1 MNKNS
6 YRIIYSK
13 ARQMFVA
20 VAENVRSQTKASGQS
35 EASTQNNIDN
45 TESQAFHQLWQV
57 KALVAS
63 ISLWMPLAPVYA
75 GIVADSAANAA
86 NRAVI
91 GAGKNSAGT
100 VVPVVNIQTPKNG
113 ISHNIYKQ
121 FDVLAEGAVLN
132 NSRQGATTK
141 TVGNVAANP
150 FLATGEARVI
160 LNEVNSSAASRFEG
174 NLEVAGQMADVI
186 IANPSGINIKG
197 GGFINANKAIFTTGK
212 PQLNA
217 DGSIKQFTVDQGKIT
232 VSANPNSKFGLGG
245 NNNDANYVDLYA
257 RALELSA
264 ELRAKNDIQ
273 VIAGANNVSAD
284 LQDVTAKT
292 GTGTAPTLAV
302 DVKALG
308 GMYANNIYLMG
319 TEKGLGVTNAGT
331 IQAVNNLVITSAG
344 KIEHSG
350 TISST
355 SKTQGLVN
363 IQTTGTGVAG
373 DINNS
378 GTISGKGIVNLD
390 SANDLNITAKE
401 VKIDEG
407 NNTALILA
415 ANGNINL
422 KNEIQ
427 LKNSAVDGGI
437 YLNATNINL
446 EGSATIDGK
455 ADVNIIGK
463 ENVLIKKNNRIKS
476 GKSIS
481 ILGSGL
487 SLEGSELTSVQNINL
502 QNSSVNKKL
511 LINDSII
518 KAEEDYNFY
527 SNGDLSINKIDFSQ
541 SKDNLK
547 KQNIKVGS
555 GGILDLG
562 DNFTFNSKGG
572 GAFESRSNIN
582 LGEGLK
588 LNLDGDISFI
598 STGGDIKANTLNLT
612 SNSGGVYLKS
622 NGNIKIDSK
631 IMEKKILDS
640 KGVDIGLFNQ
650 EVSEN
655 YINAYKG
662 LDIYSSHDVYLNG
675 VDFKS
680 SFGDFLVG
688 GENIDIDVYKYYNAY
703 EYYGGGYGAWGERK
717 WSNNI
722 NKFEANNILMLSGSA
737 LKVSA
742 GNYNTKNNINLFS
755 NGSVYFNAGKINSG
769 GHVNIQAKDK
779 LIVKSGYRWIGFDDN
794 YISGFNGFKSEGLIS
809 LLGNNVELNGLLKV
823 QGGAILINAL
833 KGYDEKQIDLYL
845 ISSKT
850 SFMDGDKV
858 LKKYNG
864 SIDIQSKDNLNF
876 GLNYIKAYGDINLY
890 SSGGLVLNK
899 RHDYDLDEAKNN
911 KEIVSEN
918 GAINLS
924 ADYVD
929 LNAARLKSKNGI
941 SILANKG
948 DISLN
953 SKNESVSDFNIKA
966 MGKFTES
973 YGDPYSEFELF
984 KKNNPDYKKKL
995 DDLNYHIYLTRYG
1008 VSGKGAGQK
1017 RIDYANNEINN
1028 AEKEIV
1034 NLNNAYGVTNL
1045 YNRYKLLFSEYAVI
1059 LGKKR
1064 FNYYFEDFK
1073 QVNENIDYSDL
1084 NFSGYLH
1091 RGGDLLSDGNI
1102 NLISNN
1108 GIILNSANVN
1118 TLGDFTVYAK
1128 GKLDKKKTA
1137 ELVENQL
1144 DSSIVFANVKDQYEL
1159 GRDNENYYQKIDITK
1174 PNNINAKNVNLIA
1187 NDQSGLNLILQGTEI
1202 KAADTVNIIG
1212 SGNIDFRHNVDN
1224 IYTKTQ
1230 QTTTKESLFGLKKSS
1245 TTETRILEGVI
1256 GKSDVLKANKIN
1268 IESLG
1273 GSISLYGTQI
1283 QAPKDQVKLKAAKD
1297 IYMVTFQDQINE
1309 VNTIKK
1315 DAGFLGLEYRD
1326 SNSVGSKIVN
1336 NQIPTVITGRYIASS
1351 SGGSTYLEGTQFN
1364 FTEGV
1369 SIKVGDGPNP
1379 SEDAKLVINSA
1390 KGLYSNSQDNNKKNT
1405 FWQSMESRGTVEEL
1419 ANLPKFNGPVN
1430 NIKIDGNLSV
1440 QVPIKQGEN
1449 SEVIDIINNLSKE
1462 KGYEYLKTLIDNKDK
1477 NVNWTALELTKK
1489 NWDYKQQGLTPA
1501 GAAILTIIVT
1511 ALTAGAGS
1519 SAAGALGFSTTGVA
1533 SSMAQAAITSLSTQA
1548 SISLINNGGNVAA
1561 TLRELGS
1568 DQSIRN
1574 LVASIATAGA
1584 LKSISVQ
1591 FNLPE
1596 TSTAFNDRL
1605 YVAFVNSTS
1614 SSIINSAIN
1623 GGSLSD
1629 NLEASLLAGLSNSLQ
1644 AEFAQNIGLSLDI
1657 KDPTVIDSLLHKIAH
1672 IASGC
1677 VTGAIQKQ
1685 CEAGAIGAGVGE
1697 IVAGMIEQPNK
1708 DATAEDISKYQEK
1721 VINTSKL
1728 ISGSLASLAG
1738 YDAGYAASS
1747 ASLAVSNNYLTSK
1760 NYRDLKTNYDTC
1772 IKGGGSVGKCS
1783 GAMIAAAET
1792 ISKTNDTRLRA
1803 DCVNATSN
1811 ACINGIKDLFE
1822 GERTR
1827 NELNK
1832 VNKIFYNSEYSK
1844 FNSWPKFNSLS
1855 KADTN
1860 IRDLGS
1866 LYSTFEKIDFWQK
1879 TNCNGI
1885 STAACQTKYKQ
1896 YLDAN
1901 EATRVQ
1907 IAGGLDRVK
1916 SMPVIGNTVTVG
1928 DAVITLITGTSLSTN
1943 DPSRLV
1949 ALAEIASVGIT
1960 RYIPQVGP
1968 VVHVA
1973 QPKYAGQRYT
1983 TASLTSNKDA
1993 TINPDTIRAALVNN
2007 RSWLKAS
2014 YVPEKVSIAVAK
2026 VETKS
2031 GTDNIL
2037 AVSGPAWNGN
2047 APTDVVINGVKY
2059 KVVTTDSHSV
2069 QPITYTVDKNGK
2081 PITNNNHAEAKL
2093 FSYIKDSYS
2102 STPSKVTMSIQNTAS
2117 EPAGMCNG
2125 CLFSS
2130 GKYFTNEVPFMRL
2143 SIFHGTTGKN

>member
-35 EASTQNNIDN
+35 EASTQSNTDN

-132 NSRQGATTK
+132 NSRTGATTK
-141 TVGNVAANP
+141 TVGAVGANP

-273 VIAGANNVSAD
+273 VIAGANNISTD
-284 LQDVTAKT
+284 LQGVTAKT

-344 KIEHSG
+344 KIEHNG

-437 YLNATNINL
+437 YLNANNINL
-446 EGSATIDGK
+446 EGNATIDGK
-455 ADVNIIGK
+455 ADVNIVGK
-463 ENVLIKKNNRIKS
+463 ENVLIKKNNKIKS

-487 SLEGSELTSVQNINL
+487 SLEGSELTSGQNINL
-502 QNSSVNKKL
+502 QSTGVNKKL

-518 KAEEDYNFY
+518 KAEENYNFY
-527 SNGDLSINKIDFSQ
+527 SHEDLSINKIDFSQ
-541 SKDNLK
+541 NKDNLR
-547 KQNIKVGS
+547 KQNIKIGS
-555 GGILDLG
+555 GGILELG

-572 GAFESRSNIN
+572 ANFESKSNIN

-588 LNLDGDISFI
+588 LNLDEDIGVV

-612 SNSGGVYLKS
+612 SNLGSVYFKS

-631 IMEKKILDS
+631 ITNKKYSDS
-640 KGVDIGLFNQ
+640 IGFGGAYFDQ

-655 YINAYKG
+655 YINSQKD
-662 LDIYSSHDVYLNG
+662 LSIYSKNNIYING
-675 VDFKS
+675 ADFKS
-680 SFGDFLVG
+680 NSGDILIGSRSVDF
-688 GENIDIDVYKYYNAY
+688 DAY
-703 EYYGGGYGAWGERK
+703 RYDSARLGGGILGK
-717 WSNNI
+717 KNN
-722 NKFEANNILMLSGSA
+722 NTNRFDANNISILA
-737 LKVSA
+737 EDRLKTVA
-742 GNYNTKNNINLFS
+742 GNYNAKNNINLFS
-755 NGSVYFNAGKINSG
+755 NGDVDFYTGYINSG
-769 GHVNIQAKDK
+769 GHTNIQAKNK
-779 LIVKSGYRWIGFDDN
+779 LIIRGGIGGENFFN
-794 YISGFNGFKSEGLIS
+794 NKYISGVNSFKSDGLI
-809 LLGNNVELNGLLKV
+809 LILGDSVELDGFLNAR
-823 QGGAILINAL
+823 GGAILINSL
-833 KGYDEKQIDLYL
+833 KNYNNNGVNL
-845 ISSKT
+845 ILTSSK
-850 SFMDGDKV
+850 SDFLEGISI
-858 LKKYNG
+858 LQKYNG
-864 SIDIQSKDNLNF
+864 SIDILSKENLNF
-876 GLNYIKAYGDINLY
+876 SWNNIKADGDINLY
-890 SSGGLVLNK
+890 SKGGMVFNRGANYSGE
-899 RHDYDLDEAKNN
+899 EAKTS
-911 KEIVSEN
+911 KDISSEN
-918 GAINLS
+918 GVINIS
-924 ADYVD
+924 ADYID
-929 LNAARLKSKNGI
+929 LNAVRLKSKNGI
-941 SILANKG
+941 SIVANKG
-948 DISLN
+948 DIGFN
-953 SKNESVSDFNIKA
+953 SKKVTLDDVNV
-966 MGKFTES
+966 MGKFTET

-984 KKNNPDYKKKL
+984 KKNNPEYKKKL
-995 DDLNYHIYLTRYG
+995 DDLNYHIYLTRWG

-1017 RIDYANNEINN
+1017 RIDYANSEINN

-1034 NLNNAYGVTNL
+1034 NLNNAYSVTNL
-1045 YNRYKLLFSEYAVI
+1045 YNRYKILFSEYAVI

-1091 RGGDLLSDGNI
+1091 RGGDLQSDGNI

-1187 NDQSGLNLILQGTEI
+1187 NDQSGLNLIIQGTDI
-1202 KAADTVNIIG
+1202 KAADTINIVG

-1245 TTETRILEGVI
+1245 TTETKILEGVI

-1273 GSISLYGTQI
+1273 GNISLYGIQI

-1297 IYMVTFQDQINE
+1297 IYMITFQDQINE

-1405 FWQSMESRGTVEEL
+1405 FWQSMESKGTVEEL

-1533 SSMAQAAITSLSTQA
+1533 SSMAQAAITSLSTQV

>member
-35 EASTQNNIDN
+35 EASTQSNTDN

-132 NSRQGATTK
+132 NSRTGATTK
-141 TVGNVAANP
+141 TVGAVGANP

-273 VIAGANNVSAD
+273 VIAGANNISTD
-284 LQDVTAKT
+284 LQGVTAKT

-344 KIEHSG
+344 KIEHNG

-437 YLNATNINL
+437 YLNANNINL
-446 EGSATIDGK
+446 EGNATIDGK
-455 ADVNIIGK
+455 ADVNIVGK
-463 ENVLIKKNNRIKS
+463 ENVLIKKNNKIKS

-487 SLEGSELTSVQNINL
+487 SLEGSELTSGQNINL
-502 QNSSVNKKL
+502 QSTGVNKKL

-518 KAEEDYNFY
+518 KAEENYNFY
-527 SNGDLSINKIDFSQ
+527 SHEDLSINKIDFSQ
-541 SKDNLK
+541 NKDNLR
-547 KQNIKVGS
+547 KQNIKIGS
-555 GGILDLG
+555 GGILELG

-572 GAFESRSNIN
+572 ANFESKSNIN

-588 LNLDGDISFI
+588 LNLDEDIGVV

-612 SNSGGVYLKS
+612 SNLGSVYFKS

-631 IMEKKILDS
+631 ITNKKYSDS
-640 KGVDIGLFNQ
+640 IGFGGAYFDQ

-655 YINAYKG
+655 YINSQKD
-662 LDIYSSHDVYLNG
+662 LSIYSKNNIYING
-675 VDFKS
+675 ADFKS
-680 SFGDFLVG
+680 NSGDILIGSRSVDF
-688 GENIDIDVYKYYNAY
+688 DAY
-703 EYYGGGYGAWGERK
+703 RYDSARLGGGILGK
-717 WSNNI
+717 KNN
-722 NKFEANNILMLSGSA
+722 NTNRFDANNISILA
-737 LKVSA
+737 EDRLKTVA
-742 GNYNTKNNINLFS
+742 GNYNAKNNINLFS
-755 NGSVYFNAGKINSG
+755 NGDVDFYTGYINSG
-769 GHVNIQAKDK
+769 GHTNIQAKNK
-779 LIVKSGYRWIGFDDN
+779 LIIRGGIGGENFFN
-794 YISGFNGFKSEGLIS
+794 NKYISGVNSFKSDGLI
-809 LLGNNVELNGLLKV
+809 LILGDSVELDGFLNAR
-823 QGGAILINAL
+823 GGAILINSL
-833 KGYDEKQIDLYL
+833 KNYNNNGVNL
-845 ISSKT
+845 ILTSSK
-850 SFMDGDKV
+850 SDFLEGISI
-858 LKKYNG
+858 LQKYNG
-864 SIDIQSKDNLNF
+864 SIDILSKENLNF
-876 GLNYIKAYGDINLY
+876 SWNNIKADGDINLY
-890 SSGGLVLNK
+890 SKGGMVFNRGANYSGE
-899 RHDYDLDEAKNN
+899 EAKTS
-911 KEIVSEN
+911 KDISSEN
-918 GAINLS
+918 GVINIS
-924 ADYVD
+924 ADYID
-929 LNAARLKSKNGI
+929 LNAVRLKSKNGI
-941 SILANKG
+941 SIVANKG
-948 DISLN
+948 DIGFN
-953 SKNESVSDFNIKA
+953 SKKVTLDDVNV
-966 MGKFTES
+966 MGKFTET

-984 KKNNPDYKKKL
+984 KKNNPEYKKKL
-995 DDLNYHIYLTRYG
+995 DDLNYHIYLTRWG

-1017 RIDYANNEINN
+1017 RIDYANSEINN

-1045 YNRYKLLFSEYAVI
+1045 YNRYKILFSEYAVI

-1091 RGGDLLSDGNI
+1091 RGGDLQSDGNI

-1187 NDQSGLNLILQGTEI
+1187 NDQSGLNLIIQGTDI
-1202 KAADTVNIIG
+1202 KAADTINIVG

-1245 TTETRILEGVI
+1245 TTETKILEGVI

-1273 GSISLYGTQI
+1273 GNISLYGIQI

-1297 IYMVTFQDQINE
+1297 IYMITFQDQINE

-1405 FWQSMESRGTVEEL
+1405 FWQSMESKGTVEEL

-1533 SSMAQAAITSLSTQA
+1533 SSMAQAAITSLSTQV

>member
-1 MNKNS
+1 MNIRDGFN
-6 YRIIYSK
+6 
-13 ARQMFVA
+13 
-20 VAENVRSQTKASGQS
+20 
-35 EASTQNNIDN
+35 
-45 TESQAFHQLWQV
+45 
-57 KALVAS
+57 
-63 ISLWMPLAPVYA
+63 
-75 GIVADSAANAA
+75 
-86 NRAVI
+86 
-91 GAGKNSAGT
+91 GKNF
-100 VVPVVNIQTPKNG
+100 
-113 ISHNIYKQ
+113 
-121 FDVLAEGAVLN
+121 FDN
-132 NSRQGATTK
+132 Q
-141 TVGNVAANP
+141 
-150 FLATGEARVI
+150 
-160 LNEVNSSAASRFEG
+160 
-174 NLEVAGQMADVI
+174 
-186 IANPSGINIKG
+186 
-197 GGFINANKAIFTTGK
+197 
-212 PQLNA
+212 
-217 DGSIKQFTVDQGKIT
+217 
-232 VSANPNSKFGLGG
+232 
-245 NNNDANYVDLYA
+245 Y
-257 RALELSA
+257 
-264 ELRAKNDIQ
+264 
-273 VIAGANNVSAD
+273 
-284 LQDVTAKT
+284 
-292 GTGTAPTLAV
+292 
-302 DVKALG
+302 
-308 GMYANNIYLMG
+308 
-319 TEKGLGVTNAGT
+319 
-331 IQAVNNLVITSAG
+331 
-344 KIEHSG
+344 
-350 TISST
+350 
-355 SKTQGLVN
+355 
-363 IQTTGTGVAG
+363 
-373 DINNS
+373 
-378 GTISGKGIVNLD
+378 ISG
-390 SANDLNITAKE
+390 S
-401 VKIDEG
+401 
-407 NNTALILA
+407 NNF
-415 ANGNINL
+415 
-422 KNEIQ
+422 K
-427 LKNSAVDGGI
+427 SDG
-437 YLNATNINL
+437 L
-446 EGSATIDGK
+446 
-455 ADVNIIGK
+455 
-463 ENVLIKKNNRIKS
+463 
-476 GKSIS
+476 IS
-481 ILGSGL
+481 ILGSRVEVDG
-487 SLEGSELTSVQNINL
+487 
-502 QNSSVNKKL
+502 
-511 LINDSII
+511 
-518 KAEEDYNFY
+518 F
-527 SNGDLSINKIDFSQ
+527 
-541 SKDNLK
+541 
-547 KQNIKVGS
+547 
-555 GGILDLG
+555 
-562 DNFTFNSKGG
+562 
-572 GAFESRSNIN
+572 
-582 LGEGLK
+582 
-588 LNLDGDISFI
+588 LN
-598 STGGDIKANTLNLT
+598 
-612 SNSGGVYLKS
+612 
-622 NGNIKIDSK
+622 
-631 IMEKKILDS
+631 
-640 KGVDIGLFNQ
+640 
-650 EVSEN
+650 
-655 YINAYKG
+655 
-662 LDIYSSHDVYLNG
+662 
-675 VDFKS
+675 
-680 SFGDFLVG
+680 
-688 GENIDIDVYKYYNAY
+688 
-703 EYYGGGYGAWGERK
+703 
-717 WSNNI
+717 
-722 NKFEANNILMLSGSA
+722 
-737 LKVSA
+737 
-742 GNYNTKNNINLFS
+742 
-755 NGSVYFNAGKINSG
+755 
-769 GHVNIQAKDK
+769 AK
-779 LIVKSGYRWIGFDDN
+779 
-794 YISGFNGFKSEGLIS
+794 
-809 LLGNNVELNGLLKV
+809 
-823 QGGAILINAL
+823 GGAILINSLENYSNSDNGLHLFLTSTKNDFLENNSLL
-833 KGYDEKQIDLYL
+833 KNH
-845 ISSKT
+845 
-850 SFMDGDKV
+850 
-858 LKKYNG
+858 NG
-864 SIDIQSKDNLNF
+864 SIDIRSTGGVDFKTNK
-876 GLNYIKAYGDINLY
+876 IEAYGDINLY
-890 SSGGLVLNK
+890 SKGGVTLNK
-899 RHDYDLDEAKNN
+899 IIDFSKDDVKNN
-911 KEIVSEN
+911 KEISSEN
-918 GAINLS
+918 GSINIS

-941 SILANKG
+941 SIVANKG

-953 SKNESVSDFNIKA
+953 SKKETLNSINV

-984 KKNNPDYKKKL
+984 KKNNPEYKKKL

-1034 NLNNAYGVTNL
+1034 NLNNTYGVTNL

-1091 RGGDLLSDGNI
+1091 RGVDLLSDGNI

-1187 NDQSGLNLILQGTEI
+1187 NDQSGLNLILQGTDI
-1202 KAADTVNIIG
+1202 KAADTVNIVG

-1462 KGYEYLKTLIDNKDK
+1462 KGYEYLKTLSDNKDK

-1708 DATAEDISKYQEK
+1708 DATVEDISKYQEK

>member
-20 VAENVRSQTKASGQS
+20 VAENVRSQTKTSGQS
-35 EASTQNNIDN
+35 EASAQSNIDN

-91 GAGKNSAGT
+91 GAGNNSAGT

-141 TVGNVAANP
+141 TIGNVAANP

-186 IANPSGINIKG
+186 IANPSGISIKG

-232 VSANPNSKFGLGG
+232 ISANSNSKFGLGG

-350 TISST
+350 IISST

-378 GTISGKGIVNLD
+378 GTISGKRIVNLD

-437 YLNATNINL
+437 YLNANNINL
-446 EGSATIDGK
+446 EGNATIDGK
-455 ADVNIIGK
+455 ADVNIVGK
-463 ENVLIKKNNRIKS
+463 ENVLIKKNNKIKS

-487 SLEGSELTSVQNINL
+487 SLEGSELTSGQNINL
-502 QNSSVNKKL
+502 QSTGVNKKL

-518 KAEEDYNFY
+518 KAEENYNFY
-527 SNGDLSINKIDFSQ
+527 SHEDLSINKIDFSQ
-541 SKDNLK
+541 NKDNLR
-547 KQNIKVGS
+547 KQNIKIGS
-555 GGILDLG
+555 GGILELG

-572 GAFESRSNIN
+572 ANFESKSNIN

-588 LNLDGDISFI
+588 LNLDEDIGVV

-612 SNSGGVYLKS
+612 SNLGSVYFKS

-631 IMEKKILDS
+631 ITNKKYSDS
-640 KGVDIGLFNQ
+640 IGFGGAYFDQ

-655 YINAYKG
+655 YINSQKD
-662 LDIYSSHDVYLNG
+662 LSIYSKNNIYING
-675 VDFKS
+675 ADFKS
-680 SFGDFLVG
+680 HSGDILIGSRSVDFDDYRYDSAKL
-688 GENIDIDVYKYYNAY
+688 
-703 EYYGGGYGAWGERK
+703 GGGILDK
-717 WSNNI
+717 KNN
-722 NKFEANNILMLSGSA
+722 NTNGFDANNISILA
-737 LKVSA
+737 EDRLKTVA
-742 GNYNTKNNINLFS
+742 GNYNAKNNINLFS
-755 NGSVYFNAGKINSG
+755 NGDVDFYTGYINSG
-769 GHVNIQAKDK
+769 GHTNIQAKNK
-779 LIVKSGYRWIGFDDN
+779 LIIRGGVGGENFFNNK
-794 YISGFNGFKSEGLIS
+794 YISGVNSFKSDGLI
-809 LLGNNVELNGLLKV
+809 LILGDSVELDGFLNAR
-823 QGGAILINAL
+823 GGAILINSL
-833 KGYDEKQIDLYL
+833 KNYNNNGVNL
-845 ISSKT
+845 ILTSSK
-850 SFMDGDKV
+850 SDFLEGISI
-858 LKKYNG
+858 LQKYNG
-864 SIDIQSKDNLNF
+864 SIDILSKENLNF
-876 GLNYIKAYGDINLY
+876 SWNNIKADGDINLY
-890 SSGGLVLNK
+890 SKGGMVFNRGANYSGE
-899 RHDYDLDEAKNN
+899 EAKTS
-911 KEIVSEN
+911 KDISSEN
-918 GAINLS
+918 GVINIS
-924 ADYVD
+924 ADYID
-929 LNAARLKSKNGI
+929 LNAVRLKSKNGI
-941 SILANKG
+941 SIVANKG
-948 DISLN
+948 DIGFN
-953 SKNESVSDFNIKA
+953 SKKVTLDDVNV
-966 MGKFTES
+966 MGKFTET

-984 KKNNPDYKKKL
+984 KKNNPEYKKKL
-995 DDLNYHIYLTRYG
+995 DDLNYHIYLTRWG

-1017 RIDYANNEINN
+1017 RIDYANSEINN

-1045 YNRYKLLFSEYAVI
+1045 YNRYKILFSEYAVI

-1091 RGGDLLSDGNI
+1091 RGGDLQSDGNI

-1187 NDQSGLNLILQGTEI
+1187 NDQSGLNLIIQGTDI
-1202 KAADTVNIIG
+1202 KAADTINIVG

-1245 TTETRILEGVI
+1245 TTETKILEGVI

-1273 GSISLYGTQI
+1273 GNISLYGIQI

-1297 IYMVTFQDQINE
+1297 IYMITFQDQINE

-1405 FWQSMESRGTVEEL
+1405 FWQSMESKGTVEEL

-1533 SSMAQAAITSLSTQA
+1533 SSMAQAAITSLSTQV

-1993 TINPDTIRAALVNN
+1993 TINPDNIRAALVNN

>member
-35 EASTQNNIDN
+35 EASTQSNTDN
-45 TESQAFHQLWQV
+45 TESQVFHQLWQV

-150 FLATGEARVI
+150 FLGTGEARVI

-350 TISST
+350 IISST

-378 GTISGKGIVNLD
+378 GTISGKRIVNLD

-437 YLNATNINL
+437 YLNANNINL
-446 EGSATIDGK
+446 EGNATIDGK

-463 ENVLIKKNNRIKS
+463 ENVLIKKNNKIKS

-487 SLEGSELTSVQNINL
+487 SLEGSELTSGQNINL

-527 SNGDLSINKIDFSQ
+527 SNGDLSINKIDFLQ

-598 STGGDIKANTLNLT
+598 STGSDIKANTLNLT
-612 SNSGGVYLKS
+612 SNVGGVYFKS
-622 NGNIKIDSK
+622 NGEVNINSK
-631 IMEKKILDS
+631 ITEKKVLNS
-640 KGVDIGLFNQ
+640 KGVETGQFNQ

-655 YINAYKG
+655 YINAFN
-662 LDIYSSHDVYLNG
+662 DISIDSNIGVYLNG
-675 VDFKS
+675 ANFKTN
-680 SFGDFLVG
+680 FGDFVVKGKDL
-688 GENIDIDVYKYYNAY
+688 NIDVSKY
-703 EYYGGGYGAWGERK
+703 GYHTRFDYMGQELYSYTN
-717 WSNNI
+717 SNNK
-722 NKFEANNILMLSGSA
+722 NNFEANNILFLVDNSLRAVSGKYIA
-737 LKVSA
+737 K
-742 GNYNTKNNINLFS
+742 KNINLFS
-755 NGSVYFNAGKINSG
+755 NGSFDFYVNDLNSN
-769 GHVNIQAKDK
+769 GHTNIQAKNK
-779 LIVKSGYRWIGFDDN
+779 LNIRDGFNGKNFFDN
-794 YISGFNGFKSEGLIS
+794 QYISGSNNFKSDGLIS
-809 LLGNNVELNGLLKV
+809 ILGSRVEVDGFLNAK
-823 QGGAILINAL
+823 GGAILINSLENYSNSDKGLHLFLTSTKNGFLENNSLL
-833 KGYDEKQIDLYL
+833 KNH
-845 ISSKT
+845 
-850 SFMDGDKV
+850 
-858 LKKYNG
+858 NG
-864 SIDIQSKDNLNF
+864 AIDIRSIGGVDFKTNK
-876 GLNYIKAYGDINLY
+876 IEAYGDINLY
-890 SSGGLVLNK
+890 SKGGVTLNRIIDFSK
-899 RHDYDLDEAKNN
+899 DDVKNN
-911 KEIVSEN
+911 KEISSEN
-918 GAINLS
+918 GSINIS

-941 SILANKG
+941 SIVANKG

-953 SKNESVSDFNIKA
+953 SKKETLNDINV

-984 KKNNPDYKKKL
+984 KKNNPEYKKKL

-1034 NLNNAYGVTNL
+1034 NLNNTYGVTNIF
-1045 YNRYKLLFSEYAVI
+1045 NRNKFLSSEYAVI

-1073 QVNENIDYSDL
+1073 QVNENLDYSGL
-1084 NFSGYLH
+1084 NFLGYLH
-1091 RGGDLLSDGNI
+1091 RGVDLQSDGNI

-1108 GIILNSANVN
+1108 GIILNSTNVN
-1118 TLGDFTVYAK
+1118 TLGDFTIYAK

-1174 PNNINAKNVNLIA
+1174 PNNVNAKNVNLIA
-1187 NDQSGLNLILQGTEI
+1187 NDQSGLNLILQGTDI
-1202 KAADTVNIIG
+1202 KAADTINIVG
-1212 SGNIDFRHNVDN
+1212 SGNIDFRHNIDN

-1245 TTETRILEGVI
+1245 TTETRILEGII

-1273 GSISLYGTQI
+1273 GNISLYGTQI

-1297 IYMVTFQDQINE
+1297 IYMITFQDQINE

-1336 NQIPTVITGRYIASS
+1336 NQIPTVITGRYIGSS

-1379 SEDAKLVINSA
+1379 SPDAKLVITSA
-1390 KGLYSNSQDNNKKNT
+1390 KGLYSNIQDNSKNNT
-1405 FWQSMESRGTVEEL
+1405 FWQSMESKGTVEEL

-1430 NIKIDGNLSV
+1430 NIKIEGSLSV

-1449 SEVIDIINNLSKE
+1449 SEVVDIINNLSKE

-1477 NVNWTALELTKK
+1477 NVNWTAVELTKK

-1519 SAAGALGFSTTGVA
+1519 SAAGALGFSTTGVTA
-1533 SSMAQAAITSLSTQA
+1533 SMAQAAITSLSTQA

-1561 TLRELGS
+1561 TLKELGS

-1855 KADTN
+1855 KADAN

-1879 TNCNGI
+1879 TNCNSI

>member
-1 MNKNS
+1 M
-6 YRIIYSK
+6 
-13 ARQMFVA
+13 
-20 VAENVRSQTKASGQS
+20 
-35 EASTQNNIDN
+35 
-45 TESQAFHQLWQV
+45 
-57 KALVAS
+57 
-63 ISLWMPLAPVYA
+63 
-75 GIVADSAANAA
+75 
-86 NRAVI
+86 
-91 GAGKNSAGT
+91 
-100 VVPVVNIQTPKNG
+100 
-113 ISHNIYKQ
+113 
-121 FDVLAEGAVLN
+121 
-132 NSRQGATTK
+132 
-141 TVGNVAANP
+141 
-150 FLATGEARVI
+150 
-160 LNEVNSSAASRFEG
+160 
-174 NLEVAGQMADVI
+174 
-186 IANPSGINIKG
+186 
-197 GGFINANKAIFTTGK
+197 
-212 PQLNA
+212 
-217 DGSIKQFTVDQGKIT
+217 
-232 VSANPNSKFGLGG
+232 
-245 NNNDANYVDLYA
+245 
-257 RALELSA
+257 
-264 ELRAKNDIQ
+264 
-273 VIAGANNVSAD
+273 
-284 LQDVTAKT
+284 
-292 GTGTAPTLAV
+292 
-302 DVKALG
+302 
-308 GMYANNIYLMG
+308 
-319 TEKGLGVTNAGT
+319 
-331 IQAVNNLVITSAG
+331 
-344 KIEHSG
+344 
-350 TISST
+350 
-355 SKTQGLVN
+355 
-363 IQTTGTGVAG
+363 
-373 DINNS
+373 
-378 GTISGKGIVNLD
+378 
-390 SANDLNITAKE
+390 
-401 VKIDEG
+401 
-407 NNTALILA
+407 
-415 ANGNINL
+415 
-422 KNEIQ
+422 
-427 LKNSAVDGGI
+427 
-437 YLNATNINL
+437 
-446 EGSATIDGK
+446 
-455 ADVNIIGK
+455 
-463 ENVLIKKNNRIKS
+463 
-476 GKSIS
+476 
-481 ILGSGL
+481 
-487 SLEGSELTSVQNINL
+487 
-502 QNSSVNKKL
+502 
-511 LINDSII
+511 
-518 KAEEDYNFY
+518 
-527 SNGDLSINKIDFSQ
+527 
-541 SKDNLK
+541 
-547 KQNIKVGS
+547 
-555 GGILDLG
+555 
-562 DNFTFNSKGG
+562 
-572 GAFESRSNIN
+572 
-582 LGEGLK
+582 
-588 LNLDGDISFI
+588 
-598 STGGDIKANTLNLT
+598 
-612 SNSGGVYLKS
+612 
-622 NGNIKIDSK
+622 
-631 IMEKKILDS
+631 
-640 KGVDIGLFNQ
+640 
-650 EVSEN
+650 
-655 YINAYKG
+655 
-662 LDIYSSHDVYLNG
+662 
-675 VDFKS
+675 
-680 SFGDFLVG
+680 
-688 GENIDIDVYKYYNAY
+688 
-703 EYYGGGYGAWGERK
+703 
-717 WSNNI
+717 
-722 NKFEANNILMLSGSA
+722 
-737 LKVSA
+737 
-742 GNYNTKNNINLFS
+742 
-755 NGSVYFNAGKINSG
+755 
-769 GHVNIQAKDK
+769 
-779 LIVKSGYRWIGFDDN
+779 IVKSGYRWIGFDDN

-911 KEIVSEN
+911 KEIVSED

-1017 RIDYANNEINN
+1017 RIDYANSEINN

-1073 QVNENIDYSDL
+1073 QINENIDYSDL

-1091 RGGDLLSDGNI
+1091 RGVDLLSDGNI

-1108 GIILNSANVN
+1108 GIILNTANVN

-1187 NDQSGLNLILQGTEI
+1187 NDQSGLNLILQGTDI
-1202 KAADTVNIIG
+1202 KAADTVNIVG

-1297 IYMVTFQDQINE
+1297 IYIVTFQDQINE

-1379 SEDAKLVINSA
+1379 SSDAKLVITSA
-1390 KGLYSNSQDNNKKNT
+1390 KGLYSNIQDNSKKNT
-1405 FWQSMESRGTVEEL
+1405 FWQSMESKGAVEEL

-1430 NIKIDGNLSV
+1430 NIKIEGSLSV

-1449 SEVIDIINNLSKE
+1449 SEVVDIINNLSKE

-1477 NVNWTALELTKK
+1477 NVNWTAVELTKK

-1533 SSMAQAAITSLSTQA
+1533 ASMAQAAITSLSTQA

-1561 TLRELGS
+1561 TLKELGS

-1760 NYRDLKTNYDTC
+1760 NYRDLKTNYDSC

-1993 TINPDTIRAALVNN
+1993 TINPDTVRAALEKN
-2007 RSWLKAS
+2007 RGWLKAS
-2014 YVPEKVSIAVAK
+2014 DRYNPENLSIAVAK
-2026 VETKS
+2026 VETKA
-2031 GTDNIL
+2031 GTENLL
-2037 AVSGPAWNGN
+2037 AVSGQAWNGN
-2047 APTDVVINGVKY
+2047 APTNVVINGIKY
-2059 KVVTTDSHSV
+2059 TVVPIDSHSV
-2069 QPITYTVDKNGK
+2069 QPITYKVDKNGK
-2081 PITNNNHAEAKL
+2081 PVTNNNHAEAKL
-2093 FSYIKDSYS
+2093 FSYIKDTYS
-2102 STPSKVTMSIQNTAS
+2102 STPSKVTMTIQNTGS
-2117 EPAGMCNG
+2117 NPAGMCNG

>member
-20 VAENVRSQTKASGQS
+20 VAENVRSQTKTSGQS
-35 EASTQNNIDN
+35 EASAQSNIDN

-186 IANPSGINIKG
+186 IANPSGISIKG

-363 IQTTGTGVAG
+363 IQTTGTGAAG

-422 KNEIQ
+422 KKEIQ

-437 YLNATNINL
+437 YLNANNINL
-446 EGSATIDGK
+446 EGNATVDGK
-455 ADVNIIGK
+455 ADVNIVGK
-463 ENVLIKKNNRIKS
+463 ESILIKKNNKIKS

-481 ILGSGL
+481 ILGDGL
-487 SLEGSELTSVQNINL
+487 SLEGSELTSGQNVNL

-572 GAFESRSNIN
+572 GAFESRGNIN

-598 STGGDIKANTLNLT
+598 STGSDIKANTLNLT
-612 SNSGGVYLKS
+612 SNVGGVYFKS
-622 NGNIKIDSK
+622 NGGININSK
-631 IMEKKILDS
+631 ITEKKVLNS
-640 KGVDIGLFNQ
+640 KGVETGQFNQ

-655 YINAYKG
+655 YINAFN
-662 LDIYSSHDVYLNG
+662 DISIDSNIGVYLNG
-675 VDFKS
+675 ANFKTN
-680 SFGDFLVG
+680 FGDFVVKGKDL
-688 GENIDIDVYKYYNAY
+688 NIDVSKY
-703 EYYGGGYGAWGERK
+703 GYHTRFDYMGQELYWYAN
-717 WSNNI
+717 SNNK
-722 NKFEANNILMLSGSA
+722 NNFEANNILFLVDNSLRAVSGKYIA
-737 LKVSA
+737 K
-742 GNYNTKNNINLFS
+742 KNINLFS
-755 NGSVYFNAGKINSG
+755 NGSFDFYVNDLNSN
-769 GHVNIQAKDK
+769 GHTNIQAKNK
-779 LIVKSGYRWIGFDDN
+779 LTIKTGFNGKDVFDN
-794 YISGFNGFKSEGLIS
+794 QYISGSNDFKSDGLIS
-809 LLGNNVELNGLLKV
+809 ILGSSVEVDGFLSAT
-823 QGGAILINAL
+823 GGAILINSLENYSNSDKGLHLYLTSNKNDFLEKNSSL
-833 KGYDEKQIDLYL
+833 KNLNGTIDLR
-845 ISSKT
+845 STGGVNFKT
-850 SFMDGDKV
+850 NK
-858 LKKYNG
+858 
-864 SIDIQSKDNLNF
+864 
-876 GLNYIKAYGDINLY
+876 IKAYGDISLY
-890 SSGGLVLNK
+890 SNGGVVFNK
-899 RHDYDLDEAKNN
+899 GSDYNQDDVRNK
-911 KEIVSEN
+911 KEISSEN
-918 GAINLS
+918 GAINIS

-941 SILANKG
+941 SIVANKG

-953 SKNESVSDFNIKA
+953 SKKETLNDINI

-1091 RGGDLLSDGNI
+1091 RGVDLLSDGNI

-1187 NDQSGLNLILQGTEI
+1187 NDQSGLNLILQGTDI
-1202 KAADTVNIIG
+1202 KAADTVNIVG

-1860 IRDLGS
+1860 IRDMGS

>member
-13 ARQMFVA
+13 VRQMFVA

-35 EASTQNNIDN
+35 EASSQNQINN
-45 TESQAFHQLWQV
+45 TEFQAFHQLWQV

-63 ISLWMPLAPVYA
+63 MSLWMPLAPAYA
-75 GIVADSAANAA
+75 AIVADSAANAA

-91 GAGKNSAGT
+91 AAGKNAAGT

-186 IANPSGINIKG
+186 IANPSGISIKG

-284 LQDVTAKT
+284 LQEVTAKT
-292 GTGTAPTLAV
+292 GTGTVPALAV

-331 IQAVNNLVITSAG
+331 IEAVNNLVITSAG

-363 IQTTGTGVAG
+363 IQTTGTGAAG

-401 VKIDEG
+401 VEIDEG

-427 LKNSAVDGGI
+427 LKNSAINGGI
-437 YLNATNINL
+437 YLNANNINL
-446 EGSATIDGK
+446 EGNATIDGK
-455 ADVNIIGK
+455 SDVNIVGK
-463 ENVLIKKNNRIKS
+463 ENILIKKNNKIKS

-481 ILGSGL
+481 ILGGGL
-487 SLEGSELTSVQNINL
+487 SLEGSDLSSGQNINL

-511 LINDSII
+511 SINDSII

-527 SNGDLSINKIDFSQ
+527 SHGDLSINKIDFLQ
-541 SKDNLK
+541 NIDNLK
-547 KQNIKVGS
+547 KQNITVGS
-555 GGILDLG
+555 GGSLELG

-572 GAFESRSNIN
+572 ATFESKGNIN

-588 LNLDGDISFI
+588 LNLDGDIGII
-598 STGGDIKANTLNLT
+598 STGGDVKANTLNLT
-612 SNSGGVYLKS
+612 SNLGEVYLKS
-622 NGNIKIDSK
+622 NGNINVDSK
-631 IMEKKILDS
+631 ITNKKYSDS
-640 KGVDIGLFNQ
+640 IGFGGARLNQ

-655 YINAYKG
+655 YINSHKDLSVYSNNN
-662 LDIYSSHDVYLNG
+662 IYING
-675 VDFKS
+675 ADFKS
-680 SFGDFLVG
+680 NSGDILIGARNVDF
-688 GENIDIDVYKYYNAY
+688 DAY
-703 EYYGGGYGAWGERK
+703 RYDSARLGGGMLGRK
-717 WSNNI
+717 NN
-722 NKFEANNILMLSGSA
+722 NTNRFDANNISIIA
-737 LKVSA
+737 EDTLKTVA
-742 GNYNTKNNINLFS
+742 GNYNAKNNINLFS
-755 NGSVYFNAGKINSG
+755 NGNVDFYTGYISSG
-769 GHVNIQAKDK
+769 GHANIQAKNK
-779 LIVKSGYRWIGFDDN
+779 LIIRGGFGGEN
-794 YISGFNGFKSEGLIS
+794 FFNNKYISGFNIFKSDGLIS
-809 LLGNNVELNGLLKV
+809 ILGDSVELDGFLNAT
-823 QGGAILINAL
+823 GGAILINSL
-833 KGYDEKQIDLYL
+833 KNYNNNGVNL
-845 ISSKT
+845 ILTSSK
-850 SFMDGDKV
+850 SDFLEGV
-858 LKKYNG
+858 LSLQKYNG
-864 SIDIQSKDNLNF
+864 SIDIISKENLNF
-876 GLNYIKAYGDINLY
+876 SLNNIKADGDINLY
-890 SSGGLVLNK
+890 SKGGMVFNKGANYSGE
-899 RHDYDLDEAKNN
+899 EAK
-911 KEIVSEN
+911 KSKDISSEN
-918 GAINLS
+918 GVINIS

-929 LNAARLKSKNGI
+929 LNAVRLKSKNGI

-953 SKNESVSDFNIKA
+953 SKKENLDDTNI
-966 MGKFTES
+966 MGAFTDT
-973 YGDPYSEFELF
+973 YGDPSSEFELF
-984 KKNNPDYKKKL
+984 KKNNPEYAKKL
-995 DDLNYHIYLTRYG
+995 NNLIGYIYSTKR
-1008 VSGKGAGQK
+1008 VFSGKGAGQK

-1028 AEKEIV
+1028 AEKEII
-1034 NLNNAYGVTNL
+1034 NLNNAYGVTNI
-1045 YNRYKLLFSEYAVI
+1045 YNRDNFLSSEYRAI
-1059 LGKKR
+1059 FSKYR
-1064 FNYYFEDFK
+1064 YISYFEDSK
-1073 QVNENIDYSDL
+1073 QIFEKIDYSDL

-1091 RGGDLLSDGNI
+1091 KGVDLQSDGNI

-1137 ELVENQL
+1137 ELVDNQL

-1159 GRDNENYYQKIDITK
+1159 GKENENYYQKIDITK
-1174 PNNINAKNVNLIA
+1174 PNNIDAKNVNLIA
-1187 NDQSGLNLILQGTEI
+1187 NDQSGLNLILQGTDI

-1212 SGNIDFRHNVDN
+1212 SGNVDFRHNVDN

-1230 QTTTKESLFGLKKSS
+1230 QTTTKESIGGLKKSS
-1245 TTETRILEGVI
+1245 RTETSILEGVI

-1309 VNTIKK
+1309 VSTIKK
-1315 DAGFLGLEYRD
+1315 DAGFLGVEYRD

-1336 NQIPTVITGRYIASS
+1336 NQIPTVITGHYIASS

-1379 SEDAKLVINSA
+1379 SPDAKLVITSA
-1390 KGLYSNSQDNNKKNT
+1390 KGLYSNIQDNSKKNT
-1405 FWQSMESRGTVEEL
+1405 FWQSMESKGTVEEL

-1430 NIKIDGNLSV
+1430 NIKIEGNLSV

-1449 SEVIDIINNLSKE
+1449 SEVVDIINNLSKE

-1477 NVNWTALELTKK
+1477 NVNWTAVELTKK

-1561 TLRELGS
+1561 TLKELGS

-1677 VTGAIQKQ
+1677 LTGAIQKQ

-1708 DATAEDISKYQEK
+1708 DATAEEINKYQEK

-1760 NYRDLKTNYDTC
+1760 NYRDLKTNYDGC

-1803 DCVNATSN
+1803 DCANATSN
-1811 ACINGIKDLFE
+1811 ACINGMKDLFE

-1855 KADTN
+1855 KADAN

-1879 TNCNGI
+1879 TNCNSI

-1983 TASLTSNKDA
+1983 TASLKSNKDA

-2081 PITNNNHAEAKL
+2081 SITNNNHAEAKL

>member
-20 VAENVRSQTKASGQS
+20 VAENVRSQTKTSGQS
-35 EASTQNNIDN
+35 EASSQNPINN
-45 TESQAFHQLWQV
+45 ETQAFHQLWQV

-75 GIVADSAANAA
+75 DIVADSAANAA

-91 GAGKNSAGT
+91 GAAKNSAGT

-113 ISHNIYKQ
+113 VSHNIYKQ

-132 NSRQGATTK
+132 NSRQGATTQ
-141 TVGNVAANP
+141 TVGNVSANP

-245 NNNDANYVDLYA
+245 NNNDANYIDLYA

-273 VIAGANNVSAD
+273 VITGANDVSAD
-284 LQDVTAKT
+284 LESITTKT
-292 GTGTAPTLAV
+292 GTGSTPTLAV

-308 GMYANNIYLMG
+308 GMYANNIYLVG
-319 TEKGLGVTNAGT
+319 TEKGLGVSNAGT
-331 IQAVNNLVITSAG
+331 LEALNSLVVTSAG
-344 KIEHSG
+344 KIENTGALYNKNPQNSLLSL
-350 TISST
+350 SS
-355 SKTQGLVN
+355 
-363 IQTTGTGVAG
+363 
-373 DINNS
+373 
-378 GTISGKGIVNLD
+378 
-390 SANDLNITAKE
+390 
-401 VKIDEG
+401 DEG
-407 NNTALILA
+407 NDIVHTGTMITNGNLILDSGKDIIVDHA
-415 ANGNINL
+415 RIEKHGADNKNIISLSAKNDINIKNSANIQNFGEGGDLYLDANNINL
-422 KNEIQ
+422 GNDVNLGVNGSIFLQAEKNLQGDHVRNISSMYDVN
-427 LKNSAVDGGI
+427 LYAGNLLSFNNTHLWANWGNLNFNTANTNSNLILDLDI
-437 YLNATNINL
+437 LNA
-446 EGSATIDGK
+446 GK
-455 ADVNIIGK
+455 DVN
-463 ENVLIKKNNRIKS
+463 L
-476 GKSIS
+476 
-481 ILGSGL
+481 
-487 SLEGSELTSVQNINL
+487 
-502 QNSSVNKKL
+502 
-511 LINDSII
+511 
-518 KAEEDYNFY
+518 Y
-527 SNGDLSINKIDFSQ
+527 SFGNLSINNINFNQ
-541 SKDNLK
+541 NENNLR
-547 KQNIKVGS
+547 KQNIKVSS
-555 GGILDLG
+555 GGLLDLG
-562 DNFTFNSKGG
+562 NNFSFKSKGG
-572 GAFESRSNIN
+572 ATFESRNNIN
-582 LGEGLK
+582 LGESLN
-588 LNLDGDISFI
+588 LNLDGDINFFS
-598 STGGDIKANTLNLT
+598 SQGEIKANTLNLV
-612 SNSGGVYLKS
+612 SNLGGIYFNS
-622 NGNIKIDSK
+622 NGNININSK
-631 IMEKKILDS
+631 ITEKKVVDS
-640 KGVDIGLFNQ
+640 KGVQTGQVNQ

-655 YINAYKG
+655 YINSYR
-662 LDIYSSHDVYLNG
+662 DISLYSNNDVYLNG

-680 SFGDFLVG
+680 NFGDFLVG
-688 GENIDIDVYKYYNAY
+688 GKDVNLDVSKYGYHTRVDY
-703 EYYGGGYGAWGERK
+703 FGQEYYLYQKSRNE
-717 WSNNI
+717 
-722 NKFEANNILMLSGSA
+722 NKFTANNISILADNSLRAVGG
-737 LKVSA
+737 K
-742 GNYNTKNNINLFS
+742 YNSKNNINLFS
-755 NGSVYFNAGKINSG
+755 NGNIDFYIGEINSAG
-769 GHVNIQAKDK
+769 NANIQAKNTLTIRD
-779 LIVKSGYRWIGFDDN
+779 GFNGKKYSDS
-794 YISGFNGFKSEGLIS
+794 YISGFNNFNSNGVVS
-809 LLGNNVELNGLLKV
+809 LLGNNVEIDGFLNAK
-823 QGGAILINAL
+823 GGAILIDSL
-833 KGYDEKQIDLYL
+833 KNHSDGNLYL
-845 ISSKT
+845 HLNSTKNDFLDKISALS
-850 SFMDGDKV
+850 
-858 LKKYNG
+858 KYNG
-864 SIDIQSKDNLNF
+864 TIDIRSKNNLNF
-876 GLNYIKAYGDINLY
+876 SLNNLKAYGDINLY
-890 SSGGLVLNK
+890 SNGGIILN
-899 RHDYDLDEAKNN
+899 RGSDYNQDEVKNN
-911 KEIVSEN
+911 KEISSEN
-918 GAINLS
+918 GSINIS

-929 LNAARLKSKNGI
+929 LNAVRLKSKNGI
-941 SILANKG
+941 SILTSNG

-953 SKNESVSDFNIKA
+953 SKKENLGGLNVVGSFVEN
-966 MGKFTES
+966 
-973 YGDPYSEFELF
+973 YGNPYSEVEDF
-984 KKNNPDYKKKL
+984 KNKNPEYKKKL
-995 DDLNYHIYLTRYG
+995 DDLNYSIYMSKRSM
-1008 VSGKGAGQK
+1008 SGKGAGQK
-1017 RIDYANNEINN
+1017 RIDYFYNEINN
-1028 AEKEIV
+1028 AEREIV
-1034 NLNNAYGVTNL
+1034 NLNNTYGVANI
-1045 YNRYKLLFSEYAVI
+1045 YNRYIFLFPEYNVI
-1059 LGKKR
+1059 YNKKR
-1064 FNYYFEDFK
+1064 TNMYFQDFNQIFEN
-1073 QVNENIDYSDL
+1073 VDYSNL

-1091 RGGDLLSDGNI
+1091 KGADLQSDGNI
-1102 NLISNN
+1102 NLFSSN
-1108 GIILNSANVN
+1108 GVILNSAKVN

-1128 GKLDKKKTA
+1128 GKLDKRKTA

-1144 DSSIVFANVKDQYEL
+1144 ESSIVFANVKDQYEL

-1174 PNNINAKNVNLIA
+1174 PNNINAKNVSLIA
-1187 NDQSGLNLILQGTEI
+1187 NDQSGLNLILQGTDI
-1202 KAADTVNIIG
+1202 KATDTINIVG

-1245 TTETRILEGVI
+1245 TTETRTLEGVI

-1273 GSISLYGTQI
+1273 GNISLYGTQI

-1297 IYMVTFQDQINE
+1297 IYMITFQDQINE
-1309 VNTIKK
+1309 VNNIKK

-1326 SNSVGSKIVN
+1326 SNSVGSKIIN
-1336 NQIPTVITGRYIASS
+1336 NQIPTVITGRYIGSS

-1379 SEDAKLVINSA
+1379 SPDAKLVITSA
-1390 KGLYSNSQDNNKKNT
+1390 KGLYSNIQDNSKKNT
-1405 FWQSMESRGTVEEL
+1405 FWQSMESKGTVEEL

-1430 NIKIDGNLSV
+1430 NIKIEGNLSV

-1449 SEVIDIINNLSKE
+1449 SDVVDIINNLSNE
-1462 KGYEYLKTLIDNKDK
+1462 KGYEYLKTLIDNKDS
-1477 NVNWTALELTKK
+1477 NVNWTAVELTKK

-1561 TLRELGS
+1561 TLKELGS

-1574 LVASIATAGA
+1574 LVTSIATAGA

-1605 YVAFVNSTS
+1605 YVALVNSTS

-1623 GGSLSD
+1623 GGSLSE

-1677 VTGAIQKQ
+1677 LTGAIQKQ

-1708 DATAEDISKYQEK
+1708 DATAEDINKYQEK

-1760 NYRDLKTNYDTC
+1760 NYRDLKTNYDSC

-1879 TNCNGI
+1879 SNCNGI

-1993 TINPDTIRAALVNN
+1993 TINPDTVRAALEKN
-2007 RSWLKAS
+2007 RGWLKAHEK
-2014 YVPEKVSIAVAK
+2014 YNPENLSIAVAK

-2031 GTDNIL
+2031 GTENLL
-2037 AVSGPAWNGN
+2037 AVSGKAWNGN
-2047 APTDVVINGVKY
+2047 APTNVVINGLKY
-2059 KVVTTDSHSV
+2059 TVVPIDSHSV
-2069 QPITYTVDKNGK
+2069 QLITYMVDKNGK
-2081 PITNNNHAEAKL
+2081 PISNNNHAEAKL
-2093 FSYIKDSYS
+2093 FSYIKDNYS
-2102 STPSKVTMSIQNTAS
+2102 STPSKVTMSIQNTTND
-2117 EPAGMCNG
+2117 PAGMCNG

>member
-1 MNKNS
+1 
-6 YRIIYSK
+6 
-13 ARQMFVA
+13 
-20 VAENVRSQTKASGQS
+20 
-35 EASTQNNIDN
+35 
-45 TESQAFHQLWQV
+45 
-57 KALVAS
+57 
-63 ISLWMPLAPVYA
+63 
-75 GIVADSAANAA
+75 
-86 NRAVI
+86 
-91 GAGKNSAGT
+91 
-100 VVPVVNIQTPKNG
+100 
-113 ISHNIYKQ
+113 IYKQ

-355 SKTQGLVN
+355 NKTQGLVN
-363 IQTTGTGVAG
+363 IQTTGTGAAG

-437 YLNATNINL
+437 YLNANNINL
-446 EGSATIDGK
+446 EGNATVDGK
-455 ADVNIIGK
+455 ADVNIVGK
-463 ENVLIKKNNRIKS
+463 ESILIKKNNKIKS

-481 ILGSGL
+481 ILGGGL
-487 SLEGSELTSVQNINL
+487 SLEGSELTSGQNVNL

-511 LINDSII
+511 LINDSVI

-572 GAFESRSNIN
+572 GAFESRGNIN

-598 STGGDIKANTLNLT
+598 STGSDIKANTLNLT
-612 SNSGGVYLKS
+612 SNVGGVYFKS
-622 NGNIKIDSK
+622 NGGININSK
-631 IMEKKILDS
+631 ITEKKVLNS
-640 KGVDIGLFNQ
+640 KGVETGQFNQ

-655 YINAYKG
+655 YINAFN
-662 LDIYSSHDVYLNG
+662 DISIDSNIGVYLNG
-675 VDFKS
+675 ANFKTN
-680 SFGDFLVG
+680 FGDFVVKGKDLNV
-688 GENIDIDVYKYYNAY
+688 DVSKYGYHTRFDYMGQELYSYKN
-703 EYYGGGYGAWGERK
+703 
-717 WSNNI
+717 SNNK
-722 NKFEANNILMLSGSA
+722 NNFEANNILFLVDNSLRAVSGKYIA
-737 LKVSA
+737 K
-742 GNYNTKNNINLFS
+742 KNINLFS
-755 NGSVYFNAGKINSG
+755 NGSFDFYVNDLNSN
-769 GHVNIQAKDK
+769 GHTNIQAKNK
-779 LIVKSGYRWIGFDDN
+779 LNIRDGFNGKNFFDN
-794 YISGFNGFKSEGLIS
+794 QYISGSNNFKSDGLIS
-809 LLGNNVELNGLLKV
+809 ILGSRVEVDGFLNAK
-823 QGGAILINAL
+823 GGAILINSLENYSNSDNGLHLFLTSTKNDFLENNSLL
-833 KGYDEKQIDLYL
+833 KNH
-845 ISSKT
+845 
-850 SFMDGDKV
+850 
-858 LKKYNG
+858 NG
-864 SIDIQSKDNLNF
+864 SIDIRSTGGVDFKTNK
-876 GLNYIKAYGDINLY
+876 IEAYGDINLY
-890 SSGGLVLNK
+890 SKGGVTLNRIIDFSK
-899 RHDYDLDEAKNN
+899 DDVKNN
-911 KEIVSEN
+911 KEISSEN
-918 GAINLS
+918 GSINIS

-941 SILANKG
+941 SIVANKG

-953 SKNESVSDFNIKA
+953 SKKETLNSINV

-984 KKNNPDYKKKL
+984 KKNNPEYKKKL

-1034 NLNNAYGVTNL
+1034 NLNNTYGVTNL

-1091 RGGDLLSDGNI
+1091 RGVDLLSDGNI

-1187 NDQSGLNLILQGTEI
+1187 NDQSGLNLILQGTDI
-1202 KAADTVNIIG
+1202 KAADTVNIVG

-1708 DATAEDISKYQEK
+1708 DATVEDISKYQEK

>member
-35 EASTQNNIDN
+35 EASTQSNTDN
-45 TESQAFHQLWQV
+45 TESQVFHKLWQV

-150 FLATGEARVI
+150 FLGTGEARVI

-350 TISST
+350 IISST

-378 GTISGKGIVNLD
+378 GTISGKRIVNLD

-437 YLNATNINL
+437 YLNANNINL
-446 EGSATIDGK
+446 EGNATIDGK

-463 ENVLIKKNNRIKS
+463 ENVLIKKNNKIKS

-487 SLEGSELTSVQNINL
+487 SLEGSELTSGQNINL

-527 SNGDLSINKIDFSQ
+527 SNGDLSINKIDFLQ

-598 STGGDIKANTLNLT
+598 STGSDIKANTLNLT
-612 SNSGGVYLKS
+612 SNVGGVYFKS
-622 NGNIKIDSK
+622 NGEVNINSK
-631 IMEKKILDS
+631 ITEKKVLNS
-640 KGVDIGLFNQ
+640 KGVETGQFNQ

-655 YINAYKG
+655 YINAFN
-662 LDIYSSHDVYLNG
+662 DISIDSNIGVYLNG
-675 VDFKS
+675 ANFKTN
-680 SFGDFLVG
+680 FGDFVVKGKDL
-688 GENIDIDVYKYYNAY
+688 NIDVSKY
-703 EYYGGGYGAWGERK
+703 GYHTRFDYMGQELYSYTN
-717 WSNNI
+717 SNNK
-722 NKFEANNILMLSGSA
+722 NNFEANNILFLVDNSLRAVSGKYIA
-737 LKVSA
+737 K
-742 GNYNTKNNINLFS
+742 KNINLFS
-755 NGSVYFNAGKINSG
+755 NGSFDFYVNDLNSN
-769 GHVNIQAKDK
+769 GHTNIQAKNK
-779 LIVKSGYRWIGFDDN
+779 LNIRDGFNGKNFFDN
-794 YISGFNGFKSEGLIS
+794 QYISGSNNFKSDGLIS
-809 LLGNNVELNGLLKV
+809 ILGSRVEVDGFLNAK
-823 QGGAILINAL
+823 GGAILINSLENYSNSDKGLHLFLTSTKNGFLENNSLL
-833 KGYDEKQIDLYL
+833 KNH
-845 ISSKT
+845 
-850 SFMDGDKV
+850 
-858 LKKYNG
+858 NG
-864 SIDIQSKDNLNF
+864 AIDIRSIGGVDFKTNK
-876 GLNYIKAYGDINLY
+876 IEAYGDINLY
-890 SSGGLVLNK
+890 SKGGVTLNRIIDFSK
-899 RHDYDLDEAKNN
+899 DDVKNN
-911 KEIVSEN
+911 KEISSEN
-918 GAINLS
+918 GSINIS

-941 SILANKG
+941 SIVANKG

-953 SKNESVSDFNIKA
+953 SKKETLNDINV

-984 KKNNPDYKKKL
+984 KKNNPEYKKKL

-1034 NLNNAYGVTNL
+1034 NLNNTYGVTNIF
-1045 YNRYKLLFSEYAVI
+1045 NRNKFLSSEYAVI

-1073 QVNENIDYSDL
+1073 QVNENLDYSGL
-1084 NFSGYLH
+1084 NFLGYLH
-1091 RGGDLLSDGNI
+1091 RGVDLQSDGNI

-1108 GIILNSANVN
+1108 GIILNSTNVN
-1118 TLGDFTVYAK
+1118 TLGDFTIYAK

-1174 PNNINAKNVNLIA
+1174 PNNVNAKNVNLIA
-1187 NDQSGLNLILQGTEI
+1187 NDQSGLNLILQGTDI
-1202 KAADTVNIIG
+1202 KAADTINIVG
-1212 SGNIDFRHNVDN
+1212 SGNIDFRHNIDN

-1245 TTETRILEGVI
+1245 TTETRILEGII

-1273 GSISLYGTQI
+1273 GNISLYGTQI

-1297 IYMVTFQDQINE
+1297 IYMITFQDQINE

-1336 NQIPTVITGRYIASS
+1336 NQIPTVITGRYIGSS

-1379 SEDAKLVINSA
+1379 SPDAKLVITSA
-1390 KGLYSNSQDNNKKNT
+1390 KGLYSNIQDNSKNNT
-1405 FWQSMESRGTVEEL
+1405 FWQSMESKGTVEEL

-1430 NIKIDGNLSV
+1430 NIKIEGSLSV

-1449 SEVIDIINNLSKE
+1449 SEVVDIINNLSKE

-1477 NVNWTALELTKK
+1477 NVNWTAVELTKK

-1519 SAAGALGFSTTGVA
+1519 SAAGALGFSTTGVTA
-1533 SSMAQAAITSLSTQA
+1533 SMAQAAITSLSTQA

-1561 TLRELGS
+1561 TLKELGS

-1855 KADTN
+1855 KADAN

-1879 TNCNGI
+1879 TNCNSI